1 MTEVAQSLRHA
12 QQGLGT
18 VNYVVL
24 ADAGGITASVAGV
37 QTLAAGGQL
46 LHLPGGCHRDLALQL
61 QCFCCWLQ
69 SPEMAQPA
77 NIGAE
82 HGFNA
87 SATATSPVL
96 HSSCVATKA
105 CTPLLYV

>member
-1 MTEVAQSLRHA
+1 
-12 QQGLGT
+12 
-18 VNYVVL
+18 
-24 ADAGGITASVAGV
+24 
-37 QTLAAGGQL
+37 
-46 LHLPGGCHRDLALQL
+46 
-61 QCFCCWLQ
+61 
-69 SPEMAQPA
+69 MAQPA